1 MASRESLRRRLL
13 LAGGT
18 VGFGLGAVVD
28 TVLFH
33 LVLQTHHLLSGY
45 YDPYSLDGYRT
56 NVFFD
61 GLFLIATLGVTLV
74 GLALLWRLVNGTS
87 RRLSTTYLLGSIVVG
102 AGVFNV
108 YDGIVDH
115 YVLDLHNVVHGT
127 EAWNPHWVVVS
138 VLMLGLGLALLWS
151 TDRAVAPADP
161 EVDASGL
168 E

>member
-1 MASRESLRRRLL
+1 MATADRLRRRLL

-18 VGFGLGAVVD
+18 IGFGLGAVVD

-33 LVLQTHHLLSGY
+33 LIFQTHHLLSGF
-45 YDPYSLDGYRT
+45 YDPYTLDGHRT
-56 NVFFD
+56 NVMFD
-61 GLFLIATLGVTLV
+61 GLFLIATLAVTFV
-74 GLALLWRLVNGTS
+74 GLGLLWRLVNGTD
-87 RRLSTTYLLGSIVVG
+87 RRFSTTYLVGSIVVG

-108 YDGIVDH
+108 YDGLVDH

-138 VLMLGLGLALLWS
+138 VLLLGLGLGLLWVPD
-151 TDRAVAPADP
+151 TVVRPR
-161 EVDASGL
+161 EASHL

>member
-1 MASRESLRRRLL
+1 MASRDSLRRRLL

-18 VGFGLGAVVD
+18 AGFGMGAVVD
-28 TVLFH
+28 TVIFH
-33 LVLQTHHLLSGY
+33 LTLQTHHLLSGY

-56 NVFFD
+56 NVMFD
-61 GLFLIATLGVTLV
+61 GLFLIATLTVAFV
-74 GLALLWRLVNGTS
+74 GLGLLWRLVNGTD
-87 RRLSTTYLLGSIVVG
+87 RRFSTTYLVGSILVG

-108 YDGIVDH
+108 FDGIVDH

-138 VLMLGLGLALLWS
+138 VVMLALGVALLQ
-151 TDRAVAPADP
+151 TVDRAVHPATAA
-161 EVDASGL
+161 ASRT